1 MVYLIHYLK
10 PSVMLKIL
18 LISFISFLLFS
29 CSEEDPS
36 NLGEELA
43 SQLLIIDTHIDVP
56 YRLLEQHESGQEI
69 DDISKMTTG
78 NFDFT
83 KAKSGGLNVPFFSI
97 YLPAETEED
106 GSAYKVANS
115 LIDMV
120 QDIVTLNPDKFTL
133 IKSTDDVLS
142 LNIRETVGL
151 VLGMENGAPIQGDL
165 SRVQLFYDRGIR
177 YITLTHSKTNHIS
190 DSSYDENIQWGG
202 LSDFGK
208 QLIKEMNLVGV
219 MVDISHVNDDAFYQ
233 AIQISNTPVIASH
246 SSLRYFTPGFERNVD
261 DDMLKALAKKGGVI
275 HINFGSSFVSK
286 APSLYFDQM
295 KDYLNNHF
303 LDIESVSKEEIDK
316 AREEFMESYPFPYAN
331 VSIVADHIDRA
342 VNLVGID
349 HVGLGSDFDGVGDS
363 LPEGL
368 KDVSMYPNLINE
380 LLTRGYTKEDLKKI
394 LSGNLLRVWKQ
405 VESYARNN

>member
-1 MVYLIHYLK
+1 MIR
-10 PSVMLKIL
+10 IL
-18 LISFISFLLFS
+18 YVSLVLCFLISCTKTDPPDL
-29 CSEEDPS
+29 SEQIALEM
-36 NLGEELA
+36 
-43 SQLLIIDTHIDVP
+43 LIVDTHIDAP
-56 YRLLEQHESGQEI
+56 YRLWEQHQSGQEI

-106 GSAYKVANS
+106 GSAYEVANN

-120 QDIVTLNPDKFTL
+120 EDIITLSPDKFTL
-133 IKSTDDVLS
+133 IKSIDDISS
-142 LNIRETVGL
+142 LDIKNTLGV
-151 VLGMENGAPIQGDL
+151 VLGMENGAPIEGDL
-165 SRVQLFYDRGIR
+165 SRVQFFYDRGIR

-208 QLIKEMNLVGV
+208 QLIEEMNSVGI

-233 AIQISNTPVIASH
+233 AIEISNTPVIASH
-246 SSLRYFTPGFERNVD
+246 SSLRHFTPGFERNVD
-261 DDMLKALAKKGGVI
+261 DEMLKALAKKGGVI
-275 HINFGSSFVSK
+275 QINFGSSFITE
-286 APSLYFDQM
+286 APGLYFDKIKKYINDQVIDL
-295 KDYLNNHF
+295 KNA
-303 LDIESVSKEEIDK
+303 SKEDIDK
-316 AREEFMESYPFPYAN
+316 VRAEFMSKNPFPYAN
-331 VSIVADHIDRA
+331 VSLVADHIDR
-342 VNLVGID
+342 VVFLVGID

-368 KDVSMYPNLINE
+368 KDVSMYPNLIKE
-380 LLTRGYTKEDLKKI
+380 LLNRGYKKEDIRKI

-405 VESYARNN
+405 VESYAREN